1 MNENQ
6 IQKPIKRS
14 NLRRKL
20 GKEYF
25 CLKRRVNWF
34 LDKDKYAKHQDLQNL
49 TNQVVEHKSFLLR
62 RLKDVDM
69 YLQHNKTVNLRIA
82 IAKLNGIVIKPGET
96 FSFWKLVGRPNKRK
110 GYLDGLALSN
120 GRVGKD
126 IGGGLCQLGN
136 LIYWMTIHTPLSI
149 KQRWRHSYDVFPDVN
164 RKIPFGSGATLS
176 YNYIDLQIKND
187 TKSDFQINIWLEEK
201 YVHGS
206 ICSSNALNVD
216 YRIFETDHKFELQWW
231 GGYTRHNK
239 IWREITP
246 KEEGEVKTEL
256 VTENH
261 AVMMYNPLLQS
272 TTSE

>member
-6 IQKPIKRS
+6 VEKPKKRS
-14 NLRRKL
+14 DLRRKL

-25 CLKRRVNWF
+25 CLKRKINWF
-34 LDKDKYAKHQDLQNL
+34 FSSEKYAKNQDLQPLSYTLINH
-49 TNQVVEHKSFLLR
+49 QSFLLR

-69 YLQHNKTVNLRIA
+69 YLQHNKTVNLRLA

-96 FSFWKLVGRPNKRK
+96 FSFWKLVGRPTKRK

-120 GRVGKD
+120 GQIGKD
-126 IGGGLCQLGN
+126 TGGGLCQLGN
-136 LIYWMTIHTPLSI
+136 LIYWMTIHTPLSV

-176 YNYIDLQIKND
+176 YNYIDLQIKNE
-187 TKSDFQINIWLEEK
+187 TNAAFQINIWLEEK
-201 YVHGS
+201 YVQGS
-206 ICSSNALNVD
+206 ICSSEKLNHTYKV
-216 YRIFETDHKFELQWW
+216 FETDHKFELQWW

-239 IWREITP
+239 IWREIIP
-246 KEEGEVKTEL
+246 KGEGEVKKEL

-272 TTSE
+272 TE